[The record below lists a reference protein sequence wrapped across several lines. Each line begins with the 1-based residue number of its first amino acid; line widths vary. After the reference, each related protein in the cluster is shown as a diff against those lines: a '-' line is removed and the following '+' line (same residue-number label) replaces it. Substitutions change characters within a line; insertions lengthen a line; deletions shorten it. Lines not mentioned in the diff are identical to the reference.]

1 MEIKV
6 YSTPSCP
13 WCKKLKDWLKSKKVA
28 FQDIDVTESDTAR
41 DEMIEKSG
49 QMGVPVIII
58 KNKDKE
64 EVVVGF
70 TEAKLDAAIKKMG

>member
-13 WCKKLKDWLKSKKVA
+13 WCKKLKDWLKTKKIA

-49 QMGVPVIII
+49 QMGVPVTII
-58 KNKDKE
+58 KNTDKE

-70 TEAKLDAAIKKMG
+70 TEAKFEAAIKKMS